1 MHNLRSSFY
10 CCCLCVV
17 GVVVYRAHWS
27 HPGVFHMFTLLCY
40 LHGQAG
46 VLIDV
51 YIVMELGYKSAL

>member
-1 MHNLRSSFY
+1 
-10 CCCLCVV
+10 
-17 GVVVYRAHWS
+17 
-27 HPGVFHMFTLLCY
+27 MFTLLCY